1 MTALSF
7 SVLIYTVCFG
17 AAHAATMWSRTYGGT
32 DWDSGYSV
40 VQTEDGGY
48 AIAGRTNSFGA
59 GSADAWLVKTD
70 ADGITQWNQTYGG
83 TNSEFGRSVAQTSD
97 GGYAIAGYTGSFG
110 AGSEDFWLVK
120 TNATGNMQWNQTYGG
135 TETDYGFSVAQTSD
149 GGYAIAGFTGS
160 YGAGGTDVWLVKTDA
175 DGIAQWNQT
184 YGGTNSDYGYSMVK
198 TSDGGYAISGSTLS
212 YGAGSGDFFLVK
224 TDAMGTMQWNETYGG
239 TNVDEASSVVESSDG
254 GYVMAD
260 GTLSFGPGPR
270 AVWLVKTDEY
280 GVVPEASWI
289 TLPLVLIATSAIFV
303 LKKKLLH
310 QRSKKE

>member
-1 MTALSF
+1 VRGVPAAFMTALSF

-97 GGYAIAGYTGSFG
+97 GGS
-110 AGSEDFWLVK
+110 
-120 TNATGNMQWNQTYGG
+120 
-135 TETDYGFSVAQTSD
+135 
-149 GGYAIAGFTGS
+149 AIAGFTGS